1 MTCNRL
7 GLAASTTLLFLSP
20 TLASAAPDVVV
31 SIKPVHSLVAS
42 IMKGI
47 GEPSLIVEGAAS
59 PHTYTLKPS
68 NARALENA
76 DLVFWIGP
84 GLEAFLDKPLEALPK
99 KAKVV
104 ELEDTPGLTKLS
116 FREGGAFEGHDHGEQ
131 AEDGENDEGH
141 AHEGREDHAHDHGA
155 EEAGKPDHSEAEH
168 AHEDG
173 HDHAAE
179 DAAEAGDNHGHESH
193 APEAHDHAEEGHGGT
208 DMHLWLDPTNA
219 KAMAAAIAKSLS
231 EADPV
236 NKTAYE
242 ANLAALDI
250 EIQALDTEIATQL
263 KPVLEKPFIVFHDAY
278 QYFENR
284 YGVRVAGSV
293 TVSPESMP
301 GAERLSTI
309 HAKIEELGA
318 ACVFAEPQFEPKLI
332 GVVTEGTQAKSG
344 VLDPEGGAL
353 EAGPA
358 LYGQLM
364 RNLAT
369 AMSDCLS
376 Q

>member
-1 MTCNRL
+1 MTRYRL
-7 GLAASTTLLFLSP
+7 GLAASTAFLFLSP

-42 IMKGI
+42 IMKGV

-59 PHTYTLKPS
+59 PHTYSLKPS

-76 DLVFWIGP
+76 DLVFWVGP
-84 GLEAFLDKPLEALPK
+84 GLEAFLEKPLEALPK
-99 KAKVV
+99 NAKVV
-104 ELEDTPGLTKLS
+104 ELEDAPGLTKLP
-116 FREGGAFEGHDHGEQ
+116 FREGGAFEAHDHDEDGEEAHDHGHDDHRHGETAEAGHDHDHGHGHDHG
-131 AEDGENDEGH
+131 H
-141 AHEGREDHAHDHGA
+141 AHEE
-155 EEAGKPDHSEAEH
+155 K
-168 AHEDG
+168 
-173 HDHAAE
+173 
-179 DAAEAGDNHGHESH
+179 AAEAGHE
-193 APEAHDHAEEGHGGT
+193 HDHDDHAHGGT
-208 DMHLWLDPTNA
+208 DMHLWLDPANA
-219 KAMAAAIAKSLS
+219 KAMAAEIAKSLV
-231 EADPV
+231 EVDPS
-236 NKTAYE
+236 NTSTYE
-242 ANLAALDI
+242 ANLTAVNA
-250 EIQALDTEIATQL
+250 EIDALDTEIAAQL
-263 KPVLEKPFIVFHDAY
+263 KPVLDKPFIVFHDAY
-278 QYFENR
+278 QYFENH

-293 TVSPESMP
+293 TVSPETMP

-309 HAKIEELGA
+309 QAKIKELGA

-353 EAGPA
+353 DAGPA

-369 AMSDCLS
+369 SMSTCLS